1 MEKSTVFDNHVYMI
15 ICEVTLTLYLESYC
29 SNYLSYCI
37 LFGNS
42 LEHDTLSPR
51 QSIHFTKVDA
61 VLVRLFNMSVVER
74 NNYFIDYFLL
84 KKYLVF
90 ELPVRLMIKVN
101 THNNKLIDSS
111 SS

>member
-1 MEKSTVFDNHVYMI
+1 
-15 ICEVTLTLYLESYC
+15 
-29 SNYLSYCI
+29 
-37 LFGNS
+37 
-42 LEHDTLSPR
+42 
-51 QSIHFTKVDA
+51 
-61 VLVRLFNMSVVER
+61 MSVVER

-101 THNNKLIDSS
+101 THNTKLIDSS